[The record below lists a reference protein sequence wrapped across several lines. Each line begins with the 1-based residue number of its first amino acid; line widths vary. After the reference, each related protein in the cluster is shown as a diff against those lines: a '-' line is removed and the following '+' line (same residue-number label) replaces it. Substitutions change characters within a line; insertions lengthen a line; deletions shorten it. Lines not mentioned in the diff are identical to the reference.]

1 MRNDKFCLH
10 GIYQKDKLTL
20 SLNKKVNL
28 MSNDLLR
35 WRQSASK
42 GDWKRLAQLSR
53 TTTGYLDQIAYS
65 NRRASPDMAERIEM
79 ATREFPEIKPVSK
92 EVLVFAVLKE
102 KAA

>member
-1 MRNDKFCLH
+1 
-10 GIYQKDKLTL
+10 
-20 SLNKKVNL
+20 

-42 GDWKRLAQLSR
+42 DDWKRLAQLSR

-65 NRRASPDMAERIEM
+65 NRRASPDMAERIEL
-79 ATREFPEIKPVSK
+79 ATRKFSGLEPVSK